1 MVAPACRSLLICII
15 RTVTLVSVGSLL
27 SLPASAQQ
35 SQNWEWCS
43 GRGGPTSDQ
52 RTSACSAIIESSS
65 ETRENL
71 ARAYGNRGVAYDNKG
86 EYDRAVRDYDESVR
100 FDPTSASGHR
110 FRGNAYKLKND
121 YDHAIAEYNEAIS
134 LAPNDALA
142 VNNRGVAYYEMKDHE
157 RAVADYSEAIRL
169 DPAYTAAFYG
179 RGLAYR
185 AKRDTGH
192 AIADFD
198 EAIRLEPKFAPAFIA
213 RGVEYLDKKEYDR
226 AIADYTEALL
236 MKPKPVER
244 TVAYAFTD
252 RCWARF
258 LVGRD
263 LQDALDDCTKALNL
277 RPNDAT
283 TLNARG
289 FTYLKL
295 GEFDRSIADFDAAL
309 TVNSKMAVSFYGR
322 GLARRGAG
330 DGQAAD
336 KDIEMARTIRADIA
350 DAVAE
355 YGVQ

>member
-1 MVAPACRSLLICII
+1 L
-15 RTVTLVSVGSLL
+15 
-27 SLPASAQQ
+27 
-35 SQNWEWCS
+35 
-43 GRGGPTSDQ
+43 DQ
-52 RTSACSAIIESSS
+52 RTSACSAIIESGS
-65 ETRENL
+65 ETPENL

-86 EYDRAVRDYDESVR
+86 EYDRAGRDYDESVR
-100 FDPTSASGHR
+100 LDPTSASGHR
-110 FRGNAYKLKND
+110 FRGNAYKLKRD
-121 YDHAIAEYNEAIS
+121 YDRAIAEYNEAIS

-142 VNNRGVAYYEMKDHE
+142 VNNRGAAYYERNDYE

-169 DPAYTAAFYG
+169 DPAFTAAFYG

-185 AKRDTGH
+185 AKRDTSH

-198 EAIRLEPKFAPAFIA
+198 EAIRLQPKFAPAFIA
-213 RGVEYLDKKEYDR
+213 RGAVYLDKKEYDR
-226 AIADYTEALL
+226 AIAEYTEALL
-236 MKPKPVER
+236 TEPVER
-244 TVAYAFTD
+244 TVTYALFD

-258 LVGRD
+258 LAGRD
-263 LQDALDDCTKALNL
+263 LQDALADCTKALSL
-277 RPNDAT
+277 RPNDAW

-309 TVNSKMAVSFYGR
+309 IVNSKMAVSFYGR
-322 GLARRGAG
+322 GLARRRAG

-336 KDIEMARTIRADIA
+336 KDMEMARTIRADIA